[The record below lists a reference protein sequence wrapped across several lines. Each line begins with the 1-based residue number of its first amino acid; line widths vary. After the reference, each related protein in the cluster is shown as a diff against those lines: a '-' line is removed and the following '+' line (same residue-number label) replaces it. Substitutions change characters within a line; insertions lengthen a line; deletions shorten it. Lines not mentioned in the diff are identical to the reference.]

1 MGMSSVKF
9 GIEIKN
15 GVNNARVEDI
25 QKAASDLVVSLLFL
39 LRTFG
44 VSGVT
49 VTVTRGDFDE

>member
-1 MGMSSVKF
+1 MEMNSVKF
-9 GIEIKN
+9 GIEIKD

-25 QKAASDLVVSLLFL
+25 KKVVGDLVVSLLFL

-49 VTVTRGDFDE
+49 VTVTHGDGDE

>member
-1 MGMSSVKF
+1 MNSVKF
-9 GIEIKN
+9 GIEIKD

-25 QKAASDLVVSLLFL
+25 KKVVGDLVVSLLFL

-49 VTVTRGDFDE
+49 VTVTHGDGDE

>member
-1 MGMSSVKF
+1 MSSVKF
-9 GIEIKN
+9 GIEIKD

-39 LRTFG
+39 LHTFG